1 MTVTEE
7 LLKNNEA
14 YDVRTGRLGEVV

>member
-14 YDVRTGRLGEVV
+14 YDVRTGRLSEVV